1 MLRRFP
7 GRTEVFVPNSAESHF
22 WLQVEPLIPEWGWF
36 TWGCGPHLVNG
47 LYPSYIWNIHTFK
60 WDDMDYKW
68 IIHMENIW
76 VKNYLLS
83 GMHIQLVLLWYLLL
97 AFDWL

>member
-1 MLRRFP
+1 
-7 GRTEVFVPNSAESHF
+7 
-22 WLQVEPLIPEWGWF
+22 
-36 TWGCGPHLVNG
+36 
-47 LYPSYIWNIHTFK
+47 
-60 WDDMDYKW
+60 
-68 IIHMENIW
+68 MENIW